1 MKILNMKIEPMI
13 YHAYIQGGEGNAHH
27 VRIQAYNLDQ
37 ERAFIGME
45 FNRIELRR
53 HLDESGPPRSE
64 HKNATF
70 QEQLRR
76 YHRAMAVAEAKRE
89 EEQSLIRDLLRE
101 VYGERSEITIVKIS
115 EDQVN

>member
-13 YHAYIQGGEGNAHH
+13 YHAYVQGGEGDAHH

-37 ERAFIGME
+37 EREFIGME

-53 HLDESGPPRSE
+53 HLDETGPLRSE
-64 HKNATF
+64 HMNITF
-70 QEQLRR
+70 QEQLRK

-89 EEQSLIRDLLRE
+89 GEQNLIRDLLRE
-101 VYGERSEITIVKIS
+101 AYGERSEITLVKIS
-115 EDQVN
+115 ENQVN

>member
-13 YHAYIQGGEGNAHH
+13 YHAYIQGNEGNAYHIR
-27 VRIQAYNLDQ
+27 VQAYNLDS
-37 ERAFIGME
+37 EREFIGME

-53 HLDESGPPRSE
+53 HLDKSGPSRSE
-64 HKNATF
+64 HTNETF
-70 QEQLRR
+70 QEQLKR
-76 YHRAMAVAEAKRE
+76 YHKAMAVAEAKRE